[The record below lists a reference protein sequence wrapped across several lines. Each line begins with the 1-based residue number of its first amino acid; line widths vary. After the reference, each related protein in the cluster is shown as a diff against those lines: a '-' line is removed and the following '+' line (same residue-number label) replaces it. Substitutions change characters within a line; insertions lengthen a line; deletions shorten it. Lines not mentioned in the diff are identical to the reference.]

1 MVLNI
6 NGDIVGNEL
15 KEAYDYF
22 GFEATCPADV
32 HTAIEALPKG
42 DMLTVKI
49 NSGGGDVMAGQE
61 IYAALRERSDIR
73 IEIESMAASAAS
85 IIAMAGHASISPIGM
100 LMIHNVSTTAAG
112 NKQAMKKQ
120 AEILDQFDNAMA
132 SAYIEKTGMTRDEV
146 LKLMDKETWL
156 PAQRALELGFV
167 DEITAPAAAG
177 SMTNAFG
184 SMRVTADMMEEFKAH
199 KAEEERKAD
208 LKAEILKDLDKFGE
222 RG

>member
-32 HTAIEALPKG
+32 HTTIEALPEG

-73 IEIESMAASAAS
+73 IEIESTAASAAS

-100 LMIHNVSTTAAG
+100 LMIHNVSTIAAG

-120 AEILDQFDNAMA
+120 AEILDQFDNALA

-177 SMTNAFG
+177 GMTNAFG

-199 KAEEERKAD
+199 KAEEKRKAD
-208 LKAEILKDLDKFGE
+208 LKAEILKDLDKFGG

>member
-32 HTAIEALPKG
+32 HAAIEALPEG

-100 LMIHNVSTTAAG
+100 LMIHNVSTITAG

-120 AEILDQFDNAMA
+120 AEILDQFDNALA

-184 SMRVTADMMEEFKAH
+184 SVRVTADMMEEFKAH
-199 KAEEERKAD
+199 KAEEKRKAD

>member
-6 NGDIVGNEL
+6 RGDIVGNAT

-32 HTAIEALPKG
+32 HAAIETLPEG

-61 IYAALRERSDIR
+61 IYAALRERSDVR
-73 IEIESMAASAAS
+73 IEIESIAASAAS
-85 IIAMAGHASISPIGM
+85 IIAMAGHASISPIGI
-100 LMIHNVSTTAAG
+100 LMVHNVSAFAAG
-112 NKQAMKKQ
+112 NKREMKKQ
-120 AEILDQFDNAMA
+120 AEILDQFDNALA
-132 SAYIEKTGMTRDEV
+132 SAYIEKTKMSREEV

-156 PAQRALELGFV
+156 PADRALELGFV
-167 DEITAPAAAG
+167 DEITAPAAALN
-177 SMTNAFG
+177 MTNAVG
-184 SMRVTADMMEEFKAH
+184 SMRVTPDMMAEFEAYKATE
-199 KAEEERKAD
+199 KQRAG